1 MEADMLMQR
10 VITAL
15 VLLPLLLGVIW
26 FATTPWLYAV
36 FCAVGLLIAWEWTGL
51 MRWSGHS
58 LPRYA
63 YIAVTALILAA
74 VWLAPLQYQ
83 PWIFAVAAL
92 WWVCALLLLPGFPQ
106 NLQRHPLP
114 AAVMALLGLLLIAS
128 TLLALA
134 LLHQRGPLQ
143 LIYLFF
149 LIFAADIGAYF
160 AGRNFGKHKL
170 APNVS
175 PGKTVEGAVG
185 GLVSCGLWALAGGL
199 TIFHAS
205 GLGLL
210 LLVLLSLTVGMVSI
224 VGDLT
229 ESMFKRVAGL
239 KDSGNILP
247 GHGGILDRVDSILA
261 AAPVMVLGLQLLRL

>member
-1 MEADMLMQR
+1 MLMQR

-26 FATTPWLYAV
+26 FAPTPWLYAALS
-36 FCAVGLLIAWEWTGL
+36 CAGLLIAWEWTGL
-51 MRWSGHS
+51 MRWQGHA
-58 LPRYA
+58 PRRYA
-63 YIAVTALILAA
+63 YLAVTAAILAA
-74 VWLAPLQYQ
+74 VWLAPASVRIWL
-83 PWIFAVAAL
+83 FAAAAM
-92 WWVCALLLLPGFPQ
+92 WWLGAFFLLPGFPQ
-106 NLQRHPLP
+106 NLQRHPPGP
-114 AAVMALLGLLLIAS
+114 AAMGVLGVLLISS

-134 LLHQRGPLQ
+134 MLHARGPLT

-149 LIFAADIGAYF
+149 LIFAADTGAYF

-175 PGKTVEGAVG
+175 PGKTVEGAIG
-185 GLVSCGLWALAGGL
+185 
-199 TIFHAS
+199 
-205 GLGLL
+205 GLL
-210 LLVLLSLTVGMVSI
+210 LCGVWALVGGVFIFNAEGAALGSLLLLSLLVAVVSI

-247 GHGGILDRVDSILA
+247 GHGGILDRADSILA
-261 AAPVMVLGLQLLRL
+261 AAPVMVLGLQLLGL